1 MSEQQDVPSFGV
13 GTQSPRQV
21 YNRDRWIETPVNMGS
36 GYLTAAATTLYTAP
50 SGTIA
55 GASSQKAILLDIWL
69 CNTDTVTRTVTLYIN
84 GSSDDKCIYKDFS
97 MATKT
102 TTRQE
107 CYVVLESGQTIQG
120 LADVTS
126 KVSVRLSGKTL
137 T

>member
-1 MSEQQDVPSFGV
+1 MNENEVPSFAV
-13 GTQSPRQV
+13 GTQGPRQG

-36 GYLTAAATTLYTAP
+36 GYLTNTASTLYTAP
-50 SGTIA
+50 SGSIA
-55 GASSQKAILLDIWL
+55 GAASQKAVLLDIWL
-69 CNTDTVTRTVTLYIN
+69 CNTDTATRTVTLYIN

-102 TTRQE
+102 SVRQE
-107 CYVVLESGQTIQG
+107 CYIVLESGQTIQG

-126 KVSVRLSGKTL
+126 KVSVRLSGKAL